1 MYGSD
6 IGALGVYIGDLTL
19 NGITSESNLQTLQR
33 IPLSGTDPFCFVFVF
48 CDINFASFVTFI
60 CSYYFVSV
68 NS

>member
-6 IGALGVYIGDLTL
+6 IGALGVYMGDLTV

-33 IPLSGTDPFCFVFVF
+33 IPPSGTDPFCFVFVF
-48 CDINFASFVTFI
+48 CVINFASFVTFI
-60 CSYYFVSV
+60 CCYFFRSV